1 MGVSGEAGGHL
12 SFSVSRTALRNRIL
26 IPKYYDPEIVAA
38 EALAEVDFA
47 LPRLGDLLMPGAQG
61 SRLGSWIRREHYG
74 TGPIPYVR
82 TSDFNGWRV
91 RPDYKKGV
99 SSAVHAQFGARQDVR
114 AGDILFVA
122 HGTYLVGAV
131 AVVTEE
137 DLPLVLQ
144 DHVFRLRLRPDA
156 EAPGAGPVDVWLA
169 LAALS
174 TRFVRRQVRV
184 RQFSADIIDKIGE
197 RHVEVRL
204 PIPRDAARRQAA
216 SEAVQEVVE
225 GQGRARRAI
234 SSLLGSD
241 MRMTRERAA
250 ARHGFSVPYAAL
262 TKRVLIP
269 KYYDPTLRADLDAEE
284 ERLGARWLPLG
295 ELVGAG
301 LLSAETG
308 VEVGKM
314 AYGTG
319 TIGFLRTTDIA
330 ELEIKADPRQGV
342 SRAIYDEYA
351 ARGSVAEGDVL
362 LVRDGTYLVGSSA
375 LASADDAP
383 ALVCGGIYRLRTKDR
398 TALSPSKLLGLLNLP
413 LVRRQMRSKQFTRD
427 VIDTLGK
434 RLLEVRVP
442 DPSSS
447 LANGI
452 GEGMQKL
459 MHTKGLL
466 RRRLAD
472 TVRDLEPPPPAAARG
487 RPGWSM
493 RG

>member
-1 MGVSGEAGGHL
+1 M
-12 SFSVSRTALRNRIL
+12 
-26 IPKYYDPEIVAA
+26 
-38 EALAEVDFA
+38 
-47 LPRLGDLLMPGAQG
+47 
-61 SRLGSWIRREHYG
+61 
-74 TGPIPYVR
+74 R
-82 TSDFNGWRV
+82 TSDLNGWRV

-99 SSAVHAQFGARQDVR
+99 SREVYEQVGVRQDVR

-122 HGTYLVGAV
+122 HGTYLVGTV
-131 AVVTEE
+131 AVVTDE

-156 EAPGAGPVDVWLA
+156 EAQGAGPVDTWLA

-197 RHVEVRL
+197 RHVELRL
-204 PIPRDAARRQAA
+204 PIPRDAERRKAA
-216 SEAVQEVVE
+216 SEAVREVVV
-225 GQGRARRAI
+225 GQGIARREV

-250 ARHGFSVPYAAL
+250 ARHGFSVPCTAL
-262 TKRVLIP
+262 AKRVLIP
-269 KYYDPTLRADLDAEE
+269 KYYDPTLRGDLDAEE
-284 ERLGARWLPLG
+284 ARLAARWLPIG
-295 ELVGAG
+295 ELVSAG
-301 LLSAETG
+301 VLGAETG

-319 TIGFLRTTDIA
+319 PIPFLRTTDIA

-342 SRAIYDEYA
+342 SRAIYDEHA
-351 ARGSVAEGDVL
+351 ARASVAEGDVL

-375 LASADDAP
+375 LAGADDAP
-383 ALVCGGIYRLRTKDR
+383 ALVCGGIYRLRTRDR
-398 TALSPSKLLGLLNLP
+398 EALSPAKLLGLLNLP

-442 DPSSS
+442 DPSSPFAAS
-447 LANGI
+447 IGAGMEAQMLA
-452 GEGMQKL
+452 KA
-459 MHTKGLL
+459 LL
-466 RRRLAD
+466 RRRLAE
-472 TVRDLEPPPPAAARG
+472 TVRSLEPAPPAASRG